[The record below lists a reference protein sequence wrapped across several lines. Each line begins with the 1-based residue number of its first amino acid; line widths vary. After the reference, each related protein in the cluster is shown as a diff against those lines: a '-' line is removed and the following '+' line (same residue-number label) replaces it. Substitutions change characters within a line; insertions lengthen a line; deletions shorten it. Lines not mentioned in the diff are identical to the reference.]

1 VGLASVSPR
10 DRSPIAALEARIVRL
25 PPYGALAVFALPTVL
40 LLPLKFLALFLI
52 ATGHTLSAAL
62 LFLGAKVL
70 GTAIVARLFQLTH
83 DQLMQIGWFKL
94 CYDRLMPWKDALVE
108 RVRQSEVWKMGRVI
122 KHEVK
127 RVITPIARDVMQRA
141 RRLLGL
147 ARSDRDP

>member
-1 VGLASVSPR
+1 
-10 DRSPIAALEARIVRL
+10 
-25 PPYGALAVFALPTVL
+25 
-40 LLPLKFLALFLI
+40 
-52 ATGHTLSAAL
+52 
-62 LFLGAKVL
+62 
-70 GTAIVARLFQLTH
+70 
-83 DQLMQIGWFKL
+83 
-94 CYDRLMPWKDALVE
+94 MPWKDALVE